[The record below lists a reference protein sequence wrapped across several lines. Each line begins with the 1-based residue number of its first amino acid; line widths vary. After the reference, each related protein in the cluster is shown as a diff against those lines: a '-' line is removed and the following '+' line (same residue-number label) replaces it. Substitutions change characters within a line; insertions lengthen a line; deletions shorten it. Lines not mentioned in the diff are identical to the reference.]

1 MTMPNFLIIGA
12 AKSGTTALHRYLT
25 QHPQIFMS
33 RRKELRFFP
42 FEGGRP
48 DYRGPGDA
56 ADAASITTDIDE
68 YRAQFDGS
76 EAFPARGESSPLYLY
91 MPQSAERIRHYLPDA
106 KLIAV
111 LRHPAER
118 AFSQYLMIRRDGLE
132 TLGFAEALAAEDG
145 RVADG
150 WGHRWHYRRRGFYA
164 AQLKRYFERFSR
176 EQLRCY
182 LYEDF
187 TSDPVGLTRDIFR
200 FLDVDDSFVPDMTTR
215 HNESKFPRIRA
226 LQVFLTEPRA
236 AKNLLKPLL
245 PAGSSRRIGDRLR
258 RSNLTRPALSA
269 EMRRRLIEVYRED
282 ILELQEML
290 GRDLSGWLK

>member
-1 MTMPNFLIIGA
+1 MTMPNFLVIGA
-12 AKSGTTALHRYLT
+12 AKGGTTALHRYLT

-56 ADAASITTDIDE
+56 ADAASITTTIEE
-68 YRAQFDGS
+68 YRAHFAGS
-76 EAFPARGESSPLYLY
+76 EGFPARGESSPLYLY
-91 MPQSAERIRHYLPDA
+91 MPRSAERIRHYLPEA

-132 TLGFAEALAAEDG
+132 TLGFAEALAAEDR

-164 AQLKRYFERFSR
+164 AQLRRYFERFRR
-176 EQLRCY
+176 EQLRVY
-182 LYEDF
+182 LYEDYVA
-187 TSDPVGLTRDIFR
+187 DPAGMMRDVFR
-200 FLDVDDSFVPDMTTR
+200 FLGVDDSFVPDMSVR
-215 HNESKFPRIRA
+215 HNESKFPRSRA
-226 LQVFLTEPRA
+226 LQVFLTEQRA

-245 PAGSSRRIGDRLR
+245 PAGWSRRIGDQLR
-258 RSNLTRPALSA
+258 RRNLTRPQLP
-269 EMRRRLIEVYRED
+269 EGERRSLIEVYRED
-282 ILELQEML
+282 VAELQEML

>member
-12 AKSGTTALHRYLT
+12 AKGGTTALHRYLS

-56 ADAASITTDIDE
+56 ADAASITITLDE
-68 YRAQFDGS
+68 YRAHFEGS
-76 EAFPARGESSPLYLY
+76 EVFPARGEASPLYLY
-91 MPQSAERIRHYLPDA
+91 MSQSAERIRHYLPEV

-111 LRHPAER
+111 LRQPAER
-118 AFSQYLMIRRDGLE
+118 AFSQYLMIKRDELE
-132 TLGFAEALAAEDG
+132 TLEFTEALAAEDR

-164 AQLKRYFERFSR
+164 AQLKPYFERFGR
-176 EQLRCY
+176 EQLRVY
-182 LYEDF
+182 LYDDYVA
-187 TSDPVGLTRDIFR
+187 DPAGMMRDVFR
-200 FLDVDDSFVPDMTTR
+200 FLGVDDSYVPDMSVR
-215 HNESKFPRIRA
+215 HNESKFPRSRA
-226 LQVFLTEPRA
+226 LQVFLNEPRG

-245 PAGSSRRIGDRLR
+245 PAGWSRRIGDHLR
-258 RSNLTRPALSA
+258 RRNLTRPQLS
-269 EMRRRLIEVYRED
+269 EETRRSLIEVYRED
-282 ILELQEML
+282 IVELQEML
-290 GRDLSGWLK
+290 GRDLSHWLR